1 VTRRG
6 AVKPSAQPTGSTATA
21 SVVCVALAD
30 FLQRPV
36 AEQARL
42 KAQLEGLLARA
53 IEPLADADRIVA
65 DTADGAALVV
75 LAPPID
81 ALLLARRTRRAARE
95 ASEPLAVRIGV
106 SHGPIGVATDA
117 SGEVQ
122 LVGDG
127 IAAAASITPFA
138 EPGQVIAAR
147 AFRDALA
154 AGEEERAA
162 RLRPAGTVT
171 DSTLRAHELFAF
183 TPATDTDAPEVAAP
197 PRRRLL
203 LVAGLSAAGLLGAGL
218 VARSWRRA
226 AARAKRPGT
235 IALAITPWGEVRV
248 NGESKG
254 RSPPLKRVEV
264 SPGKHKIELRHP
276 QNAPLTLEVELS
288 PGEEFTVRHAF
299 ATPRPAPTPAPA
311 QESRK
316 LPSPAEIWRNF
327 RRESGL

>member
-1 VTRRG
+1 MTE
-6 AVKPSAQPTGSTATA
+6 PTGSTATATA

-30 FLQRPV
+30 FFHRPV

-42 KAQLEGLLARA
+42 KARLEGLIARA

-65 DTADGAALVV
+65 DTADGAALIV
-75 LAPPID
+75 LAPPVN

-95 ASEPLAVRIGV
+95 GGEPLPVRVGI
-106 SHGPIGVATDA
+106 SHGPIGVSTDA

-122 LVGDG
+122 LIGDG
-127 IAAAASITPFA
+127 IAAGASITPFA
-138 EPGQVIAAR
+138 EPGQVIASR

-154 AGEEERAA
+154 AGDEERAA

-171 DSTLRAHELFAF
+171 DASLRAHELFAF
-183 TPATDTDAPEVAAP
+183 APAADTDPTEVAAP

-203 LVAGLSAAGLLGAGL
+203 LAAGLSIAGLLGSGL
-218 VARSWRRA
+218 IVRGLRQA

-235 IALAITPWGEVRV
+235 IMLAITPWGEVRV
-248 NGESKG
+248 DGEARG

-264 SPGKHKIELRHP
+264 SPGKHTIELRHP
-276 QNAPLTLEVELS
+276 QNAPLTLEVDLS
-288 PGEEFTVRHAF
+288 PGEELTVRHAF
-299 ATPRPAPTPAPA
+299 SAPRPAPAPTPAPS
-311 QESRK
+311 QEPRK
-316 LPSPAEIWRNF
+316 FPSPAEIWRNF

>member
-1 VTRRG
+1 M
-6 AVKPSAQPTGSTATA
+6 
-21 SVVCVALAD
+21 
-30 FLQRPV
+30 
-36 AEQARL
+36 
-42 KAQLEGLLARA
+42 
-53 IEPLADADRIVA
+53 
-65 DTADGAALVV
+65 
-75 LAPPID
+75 
-81 ALLLARRTRRAARE
+81 RRAARE
-95 ASEPLAVRIGV
+95 AGEPLALRIGV
-106 SHGPIGVATDA
+106 THGPIGIATDA

-127 IAAAASITPFA
+127 IAAGASITPFA
-138 EPGQVIAAR
+138 EPGQVIASR
-147 AFRDALA
+147 TFRDVLA
-154 AGEEERAA
+154 AGDEAHTA

-171 DSTLRAHELFAF
+171 DTNLRAHELFAF
-183 TPATDTDAPEVAAP
+183 APATEADAPEVVAP

-203 LVAGLSAAGLLGAGL
+203 LAAGLSVAGLLGTGL
-218 VARSWRRA
+218 AVRGWRRA
-226 AARAKRPGT
+226 SARAKRPGT

-299 ATPRPAPTPAPA
+299 STPRPAPTPPPA

>member
-1 VTRRG
+1 MTRRG
-6 AVKPSAQPTGSTATA
+6 VVTPSAEPTGSTATA

-30 FLQRPV
+30 FPRHPV

-53 IEPLADADRIVA
+53 IEPLAGADRIVA

-75 LAPPID
+75 LAPPVD
-81 ALLLARRTRRAARE
+81 ALLLARRTRRAVRE
-95 ASEPLAVRIGV
+95 AGEPLALRIGI

-122 LVGDG
+122 LVGDA
-127 IAAAASITPFA
+127 IAAGASIVPFA
-138 EPGQVIAAR
+138 EPGQVIATR

-154 AGEEERAA
+154 AGDEERAA

-171 DSTLRAHELFAF
+171 DTSLRAHELFAF
-183 TPATDTDAPEVAAP
+183 APASDADPPEVVAP

-218 VARSWRRA
+218 VVRGWRRA
-226 AARAKRPGT
+226 SARAKRPGT

-254 RSPPLKRVEV
+254 RSPPLKRLEV
-264 SPGKHKIELRHP
+264 SPGKHTIELRHP
-276 QNAPLTLEVELS
+276 QNAPLTLEVDLS
-288 PGEEFTVRHAF
+288 PGEEFMVRHAF
-299 ATPRPAPTPAPA
+299 STPRPAPTPAPA
-311 QESRK
+311 QEPRK
-316 LPSPAEIWRNF
+316 FPSPAEIWRDF
-327 RRESGL
+327 RRQSGL